1 MELQPYLGV
10 VRAIRRAVHLD
21 LEVSFRRGSVDNV
34 FRLDRAERG
43 HVGHA
48 VGAARAA
55 FNVARYVVDRA
66 EEIDGTTRG
75 ETRPRGQHC
84 H

>member
-10 VRAIRRAVHLD
+10 VRAIGRAVHLD
-21 LEVSFRRGSVDNV
+21 LEVSFRRGAVDNV
-34 FRLDRAERG
+34 FRLDRAERR
-43 HVGHA
+43 HVRHA

-66 EEIDGTTRG
+66 EEIDGATRG